1 MQETLKHASRHTY
14 EENDNENMT
23 MLKNKLRK
31 PVKKKEKI
39 FQL

>member
-1 MQETLKHASRHTY
+1 MQETLKHASRYTN
-14 EENDNENMT
+14 EENDNENKT

-31 PVKKKEKI
+31 PAKKKEKI